1 MRLILPVLDCEWKLA
16 LVLEQEGVVTRVL
29 KLLSVLEKNQGGYSS
44 RRRSHMDM
52 DSGVPAS
59 TRTTSFRCLL

>member
-1 MRLILPVLDCEWKLA
+1 VSRDESEAA
-16 LVLEQEGVVTRVL
+16 LRVGEE
-29 KLLSVLEKNQGGYSS
+29 SRRYSS
-44 RRRSHMDM
+44 RSHMDI